1 MIRRCLKTNLTICFT
16 AAILA
21 ACVSLAYCQESASTD
36 VGSVGYEPPS
46 TIAFLVPS
54 LLVCATVIMTALW
67 LGPAWDVIAQRHIKD
82 ILPRLNALGMDE
94 DSVSAWMRWWGIAM
108 FGTFMLFGV
117 IFQMIP
123 VGLGL
128 VFVIFVSPRFILD
141 WLIEVRRTKLRDQLV
156 RASMGVANSCR
167 AGLSLAQAFEKVA
180 AETPYPLSNELIRIV
195 RYYRGGSRIQ
205 DALREVQKRLDL
217 ESFTVFASS
226 VIVSLEQ
233 GGNIAAALED
243 ISKGLQEMQRLEMKL
258 ESDTASGRLL
268 AIILSSFPVCFLIL
282 FSILD
287 PASMNLLY
295 GTLIG
300 NLVLVLVGAI
310 VFISFKWCMAI
321 LDVDM

>member
-1 MIRRCLKTNLTICFT
+1 
-16 AAILA
+16 
-21 ACVSLAYCQESASTD
+21 
-36 VGSVGYEPPS
+36 
-46 TIAFLVPS
+46 
-54 LLVCATVIMTALW
+54 
-67 LGPAWDVIAQRHIKD
+67 
-82 ILPRLNALGMDE
+82 
-94 DSVSAWMRWWGIAM
+94 
-108 FGTFMLFGV
+108 
-117 IFQMIP
+117 
-123 VGLGL
+123 
-128 VFVIFVSPRFILD
+128 
-141 WLIEVRRTKLRDQLV
+141 
-156 RASMGVANSCR
+156 
-167 AGLSLAQAFEKVA
+167 
-180 AETPYPLSNELIRIV
+180 
-195 RYYRGGSRIQ
+195 
-205 DALREVQKRLDL
+205 LDL